1 MITASRRVRG
11 PLVSPRQPTVTR
23 ILFVCTENRLRSAA
37 AEVVFSRY
45 DGIEAI
51 GAGTNPDAATP
62 VSGDLIEWAD
72 VVLVMEDIHKRR
84 LTQRFPELLKDK
96 KLGVLGLAD
105 IYDFMEPVLVDLL
118 QRKVHGY
125 VRL

>member
-1 MITASRRVRG
+1 M
-11 PLVSPRQPTVTR
+11 TR
-23 ILFVCTENRLRSAA
+23 ILFVCTENRLRSAT
-37 AEVVFSRY
+37 AEVLFSRF

-72 VVLVMEDIHKRR
+72 VILVMEDVHKRR
-84 LTQRFPELLKDK
+84 LTQRFPNLLKDK
-96 KLGVLGLAD
+96 KIGVLGLAD

-118 QRKVHGY
+118 QRKVPAY
-125 VRL
+125 ARL